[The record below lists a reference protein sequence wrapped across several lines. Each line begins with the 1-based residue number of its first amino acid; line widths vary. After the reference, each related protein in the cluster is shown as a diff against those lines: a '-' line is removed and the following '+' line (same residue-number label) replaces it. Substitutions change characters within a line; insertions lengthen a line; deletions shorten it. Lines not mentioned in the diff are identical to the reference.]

1 MKWRFGLFGCLLSLL
16 LSGILMSACRKEAIA
31 PDKPAQ
37 PPSPDTLIVQRFI
50 DIDPDQHYNISASFG
65 GALEVLF
72 DVDED
77 SLTDIVFQ
85 LSRTIWHNG
94 SYGGS
99 QAETFSSW
107 QVQAAKEGAVFYAM
121 VHDSSFIPRKDTLEW
136 YAGTIGLYSF
146 SNVYIPPPGSSSSA
160 GYWKSQ
166 SHKHLLLRKVTGKDT
181 LYSSILMSTGS
192 NPSLTLEAFSYQ
204 QIVIQE

>member
-1 MKWRFGLFGCLLSLL
+1 MKRRFCLLGTLLSLL
-16 LSGILMSACRKEAIA
+16 LSGILLGACRKEVIA
-31 PDKPAQ
+31 PDKPVQ
-37 PPSPDTLIVQRFI
+37 TPFPDTLLVRHFI
-50 DIDPDQHYNISASFG
+50 DIDPDQHYNISTYG
-65 GALEVLF
+65 GVLEVLF

-85 LSRTIWHNG
+85 LSSTIWHNG

-166 SHKHLLLRKVTGKDT
+166 LHKHLLLRKVSGKDT